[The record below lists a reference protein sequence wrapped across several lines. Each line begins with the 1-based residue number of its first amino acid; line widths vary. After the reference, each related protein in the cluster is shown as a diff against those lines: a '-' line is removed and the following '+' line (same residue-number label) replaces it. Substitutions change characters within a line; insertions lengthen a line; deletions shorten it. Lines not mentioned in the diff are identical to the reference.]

1 LINTLGKN
9 EHICATALYY
19 YSNENIEDSNLAFR
33 QQSSTEAADAFR
45 PHYEQDYH
53 DWFPAIFGC
62 ESGGPGIQ
70 FVGNVETREGR
81 LLTFPN
87 ILQHQ
92 VQPFS
97 LVDRTKPGH
106 RKILA
111 LFLVDPYLPILSTAN
126 IPCQQRDWWRD
137 HIAQLGT
144 NLDQLPVELQDA
156 VFDGVTDDFPFGP
169 DEAKDLR
176 LELMDERKA
185 FAITQDEA
193 FKGFEFSLCEH

>member
-19 YSNENIEDSNLAFR
+19 YSNENIEVSNLAFQ
-33 QQSSTEAADAFR
+33 QQSSTEAVDDMD
-45 PHYEQDYH
+45 YQQDDH

-62 ESGGPGIQ
+62 ESGGPGLQ

-111 LFLVDPYLPILSTAN
+111 LFLVDPHLPILSTAN
-126 IPCQQRDWWRD
+126 VPCQRGDWWRD

-144 NLDQLPVELQDA
+144 GLDRLPVELQDA
-156 VFDGVTDDFPFGP
+156 VFDGVTGDFPFCP

-185 FAITQDEA
+185 FALKQDEV
-193 FKGFEFSLCEH
+193 FKGLEFSLCEH